1 MKEKIM
7 SKVFITLLVI
17 WVISA
22 VYLSINSIFGI
33 FVDTNPNISKAI
45 LGFSFLGMVG
55 SGVVNKI
62 MGNDINKIGEEVQL
76 KQKGCK
82 TCKQKNK
89 NGNV

>member
-7 SKVFITLLVI
+7 SKVFITLLVV
-17 WVISA
+17 WVFSA

-33 FVDTNPNISKAI
+33 FMDTNPNISKAI

-55 SGVVNKI
+55 SGIVNKFI
-62 MGNDINKIGEEVQL
+62 GNDLNKIGEDL